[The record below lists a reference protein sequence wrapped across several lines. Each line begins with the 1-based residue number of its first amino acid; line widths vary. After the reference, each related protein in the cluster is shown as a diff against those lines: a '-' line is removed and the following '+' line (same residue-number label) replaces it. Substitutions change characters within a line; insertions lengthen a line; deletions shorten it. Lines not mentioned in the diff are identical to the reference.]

1 MTAGATVRRG
11 HPESRPMLR
20 AAVSRF
26 AMPSRRGFA
35 CAAMTGSGTAF
46 QPAIGAPRKSPTAS
60 RRDVDVELARFRT
73 R

>member
-1 MTAGATVRRG
+1 
-11 HPESRPMLR
+11 
-20 AAVSRF
+20 
-26 AMPSRRGFA
+26 
-35 CAAMTGSGTAF
+35 MTGSGTAF